1 MKQMKVSAVV
11 ALAVTVLAVVTAF
24 AFSFANMSY
33 QAELAKL
40 KKINAEYQR
49 TLESYKAVLD
59 NIRMQLEQAR
69 PVVVK

>member
-33 QAELAKL
+33 QAELTRL
-40 KKINAEYQR
+40 KKLNVEYQK
-49 TLESYKAVLD
+49 TLESYKIVLD
-59 NIRMQLEQAR
+59 NIRLQLEQ
-69 PVVVK
+69 VKPAAVK

>member
-33 QAELAKL
+33 QAELARL
-40 KKINAEYQR
+40 KKLNVEYQK
-49 TLESYKAVLD
+49 TLESYKIVLD
-59 NIRMQLEQAR
+59 NIRMQLEQ
-69 PVVVK
+69 VKPAAAK

>member
-33 QAELAKL
+33 QVELTRL
-40 KKINAEYQR
+40 KKLNVEYQK
-49 TLESYKAVLD
+49 TLESYKIVLD
-59 NIRMQLEQAR
+59 NIRMQLEQ
-69 PVVVK
+69 VKPAAAK